1 MEVEPT
7 PMRQRLSQLFQV
19 PADLDYVESFQALSK
34 TNLEIRRYGPTAER
48 LLRKAHLERDVGNH
62 ASSLVAAQDA
72 LVLDPRNPE
81 MHYQVGLAFLYLA
94 LAKAGAL
101 PVGPSPGEMPQE
113 SVRDFLEKAVAAFQ
127 LVVELNPKDEDA
139 SQDAQALQ
147 AAMESH
153 PGNDTLA
160 EALRSRKA

>member
-1 MEVEPT
+1 
-7 PMRQRLSQLFQV
+7 MRQRLSQLFQV

-34 TNLEIRRYGPTAER
+34 VNLEIRRYGPTAER
-48 LLRKAHLERDVGNH
+48 LVRKAHLERDVGNH

-101 PVGPSPGEMPQE
+101 PVGPSPSETPEDGA
-113 SVRDFLEKAVAAFQ
+113 VALLEKAVAAFRMT
-127 LVVELNPKDEDA
+127 LELNPK
-139 SQDAQALQ
+139 
-147 AAMESH
+147 
-153 PGNDTLA
+153 
-160 EALRSRKA
+160 

>member
-1 MEVEPT
+1 
-7 PMRQRLSQLFQV
+7 MRQRLSQLFQV

-34 TNLEIRRYGPTAER
+34 ANLEIRRYGPTAER
-48 LLRKAHLERDVGNH
+48 LLRKARLERDVGNH
-62 ASSLVAAQDA
+62 SSSLVAAQDA

-94 LAKAGAL
+94 LARAGAL
-101 PVGPSPGEMPQE
+101 PVGPSPGELPE
-113 SVRDFLEKAVAAFQ
+113 ETVLAFLEKAVAAFR

-139 SQDAQALQ
+139 RQDAQALE
-147 AAMESH
+147 AAIAGH
-153 PGNDTLA
+153 PGDAALA

>member
-1 MEVEPT
+1 
-7 PMRQRLSQLFQV
+7 MRQRLSQLFQV

-34 TNLEIRRYGPTAER
+34 ANLEIRRYGPTAER
-48 LLRKAHLERDVGNH
+48 LLRKARLERDVGKH

-101 PVGPSPGEMPQE
+101 PVGPSPGELPE
-113 SVRDFLEKAVAAFQ
+113 DSVRDCLEKAVAAFR

-139 SQDAQALQ
+139 RQDAQALQ
-147 AAMESH
+147 SAMATH
-153 PGNDTLA
+153 PGDDSLA
-160 EALRSRKA
+160 DALRSRKA

>member
-1 MEVEPT
+1 
-7 PMRQRLSQLFQV
+7 MRQRLSQLFQV

-34 TNLEIRRYGPTAER
+34 VNLEVRRYGPTAER

-81 MHYQVGLAFLYLA
+81 MHYHVGLAFLYLA

-101 PVGPSPGEMPQE
+101 PVGPSPTELPEEDATALLG
-113 SVRDFLEKAVAAFQ
+113 KAVAAFQ
-127 LVVELNPKDEDA
+127 MVLELNPRDEDA
-139 SQDAQALQ
+139 RTDANALQ
-147 AAMESH
+147 AVLDSH
-153 PGNDTLA
+153 PDDRRLS
-160 EALRSRKA
+160 EALRARKV

>member
-1 MEVEPT
+1 
-7 PMRQRLSQLFQV
+7 MRQRLSQLFQV

-34 TNLEIRRYGPTAER
+34 ANLEIRRYGPSAER

-62 ASSLVAAQDA
+62 ASSLAAAQDA

-101 PVGPSPGEMPQE
+101 PVGPSPTELPE
-113 SVRDFLEKAVAAFQ
+113 DSARDLLDKAVAGFH
-127 LVVELNPKDEDA
+127 LVLELNPKDEDA
-139 SQDAQALQ
+139 RQDAQALQ
-147 AAMESH
+147 AVLAAH
-153 PGNDTLA
+153 PGEAGLA
-160 EALRSRKA
+160 EALRSRQV